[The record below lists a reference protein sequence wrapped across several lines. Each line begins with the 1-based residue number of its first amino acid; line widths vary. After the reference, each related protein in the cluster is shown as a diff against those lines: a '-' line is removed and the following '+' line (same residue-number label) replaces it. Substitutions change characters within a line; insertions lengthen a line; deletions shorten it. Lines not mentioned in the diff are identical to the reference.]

1 MRPPTLST
9 PVKTS
14 SVIVILTVIL
24 TVDAFAQ
31 PERPRLDEG
40 GGSARVV
47 SPLERIHSTSPDDP
61 FQFILDRGIRV
72 EDHPNGYDLHAAQA
86 PDLAALC
93 DLDRYL
99 PCARILWSLR
109 FPPVSGAMYR
119 AAVPPRVKL
128 QGDGRDVWWVP
139 SVHCVTYEPRKMAW
153 SKVSSGQHCMNIV
166 DAESQQMEWLIGG
179 RIEGLNPEEPGLYEG
194 WIPVTITME
203 SHQWIVDIPV
213 SYERYRAS
221 RSCTASTGN
230 LSVSGLPYAELEPKP
245 GGTVTLSAGFNVRS
259 ILELG
264 GDFAARC
271 GTKEGD
277 PHPACPGLNY
287 TTGFFRF
294 QVPDEDTAW
303 SIDISRVSLG
313 PGGDDNADWTWSIG
327 YYEPNPMGDPEPF
340 TIQTRKTISFD
351 DGSDP
356 YMDSEG
362 NIHLYL
368 AGSIFIP
375 DGWDAGSYS
384 DTATV
389 TFTCGP

>member
-1 MRPPTLST
+1 M
-9 PVKTS
+9 
-14 SVIVILTVIL
+14 LTFP
-24 TVDAFAQ
+24 AFAQ

-47 SPLERIHSTSPDDP
+47 SPLPRLHSTSPDDP

-109 FPPVSGAMYR
+109 VPPVSGAMYR

-128 QGDGRDVWWVP
+128 HGDGDDVWWVP

-179 RIEGLNPEEPGLYEG
+179 RIEGLNPEKPGLYEG

-221 RSCTASTGN
+221 RSCTASAGN
-230 LSVSGLPYAELEPKP
+230 LSVHGLPYAELETSA

-264 GDFAARC
+264 GDFATRC
-271 GTKEGD
+271 GTMGN
-277 PHPACPGLNY
+277 PQTHPNCPGLSY

-294 QVPDEDTAW
+294 QVPDEDTDW
-303 SIDISRVSLG
+303 SVSISRVTFD
-313 PGGDDNADWTWSIG
+313 GGNDDDTDDEDWTWSIG
-327 YYEPNPMGDPEPF
+327 YYETNSMGDDEPF
-340 TIQTRKTISFD
+340 TIQTRETISFD
-351 DGSDP
+351 SSTDV
-356 YMDSEG
+356 YMDSDG

-368 AGSIFIP
+368 AGYIDIP
-375 DGWDAGSYS
+375 AGWDAGSYS
-384 DTATV
+384 ESATI

>member
-1 MRPPTLST
+1 M
-9 PVKTS
+9 KTS
-14 SVIVILTVIL
+14 SLIAILTAIL
-24 TVDAFAQ
+24 TLPAFAQ

-47 SPLERIHSTSPDDP
+47 PPLERIHSTSPDDP

-86 PDLAALC
+86 PDLATLC

-128 QGDGRDVWWVP
+128 QGGGGNVWWVP
-139 SVHCVTYEPRKMAW
+139 SVHCVTYEPRRLAR

-166 DAESQQMEWLIGG
+166 DAETQQMEWLIGG
-179 RIEGLNPEEPGLYEG
+179 RIEGLNPEDPGLYEG

-221 RSCTASTGN
+221 RSCTASVGN
-230 LSVSGLPYAELEPKP
+230 LRVRALPYAELNTNA

-264 GDFAARC
+264 GDFEARC
-271 GTKEGD
+271 REPDD
-277 PHPACPGLNY
+277 PAQTYPDCPGLNY

-303 SIDISRVSLG
+303 SINISRVSLG
-313 PGGDDNADWTWSIG
+313 PEGGTKADWTWSIG
-327 YYEPNPMGDPEPF
+327 HYEPNPMGDPEPF
-340 TIQTRKTISFD
+340 TIDTGRTISFN

-368 AGSIFIP
+368 AGSINIP
-375 DGWDAGSYS
+375 PGWTAGSYS
-384 DTATV
+384 ETATI